1 MARTKGI
8 NYPRCTLHVSE
19 SRWLGEYQYNFERE
33 KKEKKKHYTCVKARN
48 ETKKLADDEKRK
60 IRKRGKKVRETSYAL
75 QLISRTIFRSRWYD
89 HSSSP
94 PIKRSDTAAVF
105 VQNFS
110 AKLFFFFCASWYI
123 RAYAY
128 VYIHTY
134 TYIDI

>member
-110 AKLFFFFCASWYI
+110 AKLFFFFFVHPDTYAHMRTYI
-123 RAYAY
+123 
-128 VYIHTY
+128 YIH
-134 TYIDI
+134 IHI